1 MRPIFCG
8 NFEYE
13 TRQSDLERLFSKY
26 GRVDRV
32 DMKSGT
38 IFYMAVSFSEHLLRL
53 FSFFSDFVSEAGLI
67 LYSLIVINL
76 FMYAY
81 FTVICVKYSFTL
93 CKCFW
98 EVSMSASA
106 FVYGGLSE

>member
-38 IFYMAVSFSEHLLRL
+38 IFYRGISFSEHLLRFFFL
-53 FSFFSDFVSEAGLI
+53 SLDSFFCDFVSESGLI
-67 LYSLIVINL
+67 LYSLIVITFFL
-76 FMYAY
+76 YAY
-81 FTVICVKYSFTL
+81 FTVICVKY
-93 CKCFW
+93 
-98 EVSMSASA
+98 
-106 FVYGGLSE
+106 